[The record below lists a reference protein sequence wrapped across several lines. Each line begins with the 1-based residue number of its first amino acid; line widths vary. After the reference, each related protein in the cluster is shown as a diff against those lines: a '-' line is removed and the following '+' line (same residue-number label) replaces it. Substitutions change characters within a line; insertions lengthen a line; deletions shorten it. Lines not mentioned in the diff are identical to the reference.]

1 MFSKAVVVIFLAVAL
16 SSSAAQAM
24 PGRPHTSSLTSS
36 TAAVTPTGVSNSK
49 DVNKSNGNNGKGSSK
64 TGNVLDGQGN
74 NNGNNTAGCV
84 TNGNDPQT
92 SCTLNSGVLATGFE
106 SDGQE
111 TPTAGQVASLTSTN
125 NFINF
130 CLTVNKPITNG
141 QQIKT
146 GSCNPA
152 PMGVIASTSN
162 MPSSKFVFPP
172 NLGTVKAN
180 TQFTIKMA
188 INNLEAGNFVN
199 ADQNYYAAPQQ
210 INAQGNV
217 VGHTHF
223 VIQAIDSLQSTKTLD
238 PQTFAFFKG
247 VNTAADADGTVSVP
261 VPSGLPAGTYR
272 LASINTA
279 ANHQPVLVAVAQHGS
294 LDDQVY
300 FTVNADGNAANP
312 PGSANNGQANNAAS
326 SDSSSTAS
334 PTNPPANG
342 KHHKGNKS
350 GNNGSDTTASPTPSS
365 STPPSQNKAG
375 SGKVNEAVTRTSS
388 CDKPQATRRSF
399 EIRRDTN

>member
-1 MFSKAVVVIFLAVAL
+1 M
-16 SSSAAQAM
+16 
-24 PGRPHTSSLTSS
+24 
-36 TAAVTPTGVSNSK
+36 
-49 DVNKSNGNNGKGSSK
+49 
-64 TGNVLDGQGN
+64 
-74 NNGNNTAGCV
+74 
-84 TNGNDPQT
+84 
-92 SCTLNSGVLATGFE
+92 LATGFE
-106 SDGQE
+106 SDGQG

-152 PMGVIASTSN
+152 PMGMIASTSN

-199 ADQNYYAAPQQ
+199 AEQNYYAAPQQ

-261 VPSGLPAGTYR
+261 VPSGLPAGTYK

-300 FTVNADGNAANP
+300 VRLFSWNAGR
-312 PGSANNGQANNAAS
+312 
-326 SDSSSTAS
+326 
-334 PTNPPANG
+334 
-342 KHHKGNKS
+342 
-350 GNNGSDTTASPTPSS
+350 PS
-365 STPPSQNKAG
+365 
-375 SGKVNEAVTRTSS
+375 
-388 CDKPQATRRSF
+388 
-399 EIRRDTN
+399 RDPD

>member
-1 MFSKAVVVIFLAVAL
+1 M
-16 SSSAAQAM
+16 
-24 PGRPHTSSLTSS
+24 
-36 TAAVTPTGVSNSK
+36 
-49 DVNKSNGNNGKGSSK
+49 
-64 TGNVLDGQGN
+64 
-74 NNGNNTAGCV
+74 
-84 TNGNDPQT
+84 
-92 SCTLNSGVLATGFE
+92 LATGFE
-106 SDGQE
+106 SNGQE
-111 TPTAGQVASLTSTN
+111 TPAAGQVASLTSTN

-180 TQFTIKMA
+180 TQFTIQMA

-223 VIQAIDSLQSTKTLD
+223 VIQAIDSLESTKTLD

-247 VNTAADADGTVSVP
+247 VNTPAGADGTVSVP

-300 FTVNADGNAANP
+300 VRLF
-312 PGSANNGQANNAAS
+312 
-326 SDSSSTAS
+326 SSSA
-334 PTNPPANG
+334 G
-342 KHHKGNKS
+342 R
-350 GNNGSDTTASPTPSS
+350 PSRDPDQRS
-365 STPPSQNKAG
+365 SI
-375 SGKVNEAVTRTSS
+375 AVHRE
-388 CDKPQATRRSF
+388 R
-399 EIRRDTN
+399 